1 MTGRTGIGFAAGVL
15 LVLGALAAS
24 FLIED
29 GAPTPEAVRTSVEP
43 RESADITYDEQ
54 RRRVRVEVLNGAG
67 DAGAAAQVTEALRAA
82 GFDVKTYGNADRF
95 DYATSHVLDRSGR
108 PGAAGSVAAALGGIG
123 VVERLDGELYLDASV
138 ILGNDWRDLLSPPAR

>member
-1 MTGRTGIGFAAGVL
+1 MTGRAGLGLALGVL

-24 FLIED
+24 FLIEA
-29 GAPTPEAVRTSVEP
+29 GAPAGEAELPSLEP
-43 RESADITYDEQ
+43 RSAPDISDDEQ

-67 DAGAAAQVTEALRAA
+67 DAGAAAQVTDALRAA

-95 DYATSHVLDRSGR
+95 DYAESHVLDRSGR
-108 PGAAGSVAAALGGIG
+108 PGAAGAVAAALGGIG

-138 ILGNDWRDLLSPPAR
+138 ILGSDWKNLLSPPSH

>member
-1 MTGRTGIGFAAGVL
+1 MTDRVGLRLAAGVL

-24 FLIED
+24 FLIEA
-29 GAPTPEAVRTSVEP
+29 GAPVGEADRPVIERRSST
-43 RESADITYDEQ
+43 DITYDEQ

-67 DAGAAAQVTEALRAA
+67 DAGAAAKVTEALRAA

-95 DYATSHVLDRSGR
+95 DYAESHVLDRSGR
-108 PGAAGSVAAALGGIG
+108 PGAAGAVAAALGGIG

-138 ILGNDWRDLLSPPAR
+138 ILGSDWRGLLSPPAR

>member
-1 MTGRTGIGFAAGVL
+1 VTGRAGFGLAAGIVL
-15 LVLGALAAS
+15 VFGALAAS
-24 FLIED
+24 FLIE
-29 GAPTPEAVRTSVEP
+29 GGPPATETPRPAVEP
-43 RESADITYDEQ
+43 RASADITYDEQ

-108 PGAAGSVAAALGGIG
+108 PGAAGAVSAALGGIG
-123 VVERLDGELYLDASV
+123 VVERLDGELYLDATV
-138 ILGNDWRDLLSPPAR
+138 ILGGDWRDLLSPPAR

>member
-1 MTGRTGIGFAAGVL
+1 MTGQAGLGLAAGVL

-29 GAPTPEAVRTSVEP
+29 GAPATEAARPSVEP
-43 RESADITYDEQ
+43 RASADITYDEQ

-67 DAGAAAQVTEALRAA
+67 DAGAAAQVTEVLRAA

-108 PGAAGSVAAALGGIG
+108 PGAAGAVAAALGGIG

-138 ILGNDWRDLLSPPAR
+138 ILGSDWRDLLSPPAR